1 MQWVSRLF
9 FTERNLNFNGDFAR
23 RGLFLLDLW
32 LFIEAL
38 VSTPP
43 SWICNLSCR

>member
-23 RGLFLLDLW
+23 RGLF
-32 LFIEAL
+32 FC
-38 VSTPP
+38 
-43 SWICNLSCR
+43 WIYGFSSRH